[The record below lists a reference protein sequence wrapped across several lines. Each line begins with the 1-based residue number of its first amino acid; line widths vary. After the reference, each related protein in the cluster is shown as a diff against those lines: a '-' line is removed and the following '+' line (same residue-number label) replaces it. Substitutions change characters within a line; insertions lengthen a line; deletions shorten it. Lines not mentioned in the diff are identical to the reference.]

1 MSDTRIVAPPN
12 HPARMK
18 LEPYSAEI
26 SLKNLSLGIDNIHYD
41 VFLSPRFVEFT
52 RKYLLDLIRQS
63 VNVTLIYGKNL
74 KKTTPPEHA
83 AFRRLLTEVLE
94 ASITKAKTAGSVE
107 PDILHH
113 LALLKFVIMEIGNQF
128 SSTLVECKEWIRSR
142 GQSFEHSEQA
152 HVMRAKIADIQADRK
167 NIFRKVGETLCHIW
181 REAEETTIWKSRR
194 ALFGEDFRDMYDLLQ
209 NRFLFVEG
217 GNDEYLFLEHY
228 VLLGNFM
235 NDPDRFGVFDGL
247 LLDFL
252 KEIVL
257 ENRNSEELGG
267 ARKAHER
274 LLEQAR
280 LLRSEL
286 ARVEHEHDEI
296 AGRSAPADDRFTQ
309 LFRLK
314 SGTVVSPGELDDLRK
329 KSEGLEKNLGELGPQ
344 IDAAKQRLEFLTEEH
359 RGKLGDYLNQPANA
373 RRLFDAQ
380 ATAEESDV
388 APETRAR
395 LLEEWVHRLE
405 ERDLL
410 FHVLA
415 SYDIR
420 RIHGDYCPPI
430 HLQQLKKAVVNR
442 DEAKRVEQILDQY
455 PARKISMKK
464 LEDASRAI
472 RRRSH
477 QDTLEAG
484 LQFAEDFM
492 RLRRD
497 RRNYQHVVSWMDRI
511 TLVRAEHSRELS
523 RANKSLY
530 EFLHPEEERPAQDLV
545 VNHVV
550 IKADVRGSTDLT
562 KDILDR
568 GMNPA
573 SHFSM
578 NLHEPVKK
586 ILERYGAAKVFI
598 EGDAIIL
605 AIYEH
610 ESTRTTR
617 RAVARACVLAREI
630 LAVTSH
636 YNVRAKATGL
646 PPLELGVGVA
656 FQDSAPA
663 LWMDG
668 DSKIMISK
676 ALNLSD
682 RLSSCSKMAK
692 RLFENNASPFNVFL
706 VQPLME
712 EGAGDEEEIPLIR
725 YNLNGIELNEE
736 GFQKLSTEI
745 ALAPMVGNFPMAWGK
760 DKVHLYFG
768 EVPLGGSLEPIVIR
782 KGFVRQLLAGAKI
795 GEPGNKAYYEVCT
808 DARLLDLARKK
819 FPAAPSKN

>member
-1 MSDTRIVAPPN
+1 
-12 HPARMK
+12 
-18 LEPYSAEI
+18 
-26 SLKNLSLGIDNIHYD
+26 
-41 VFLSPRFVEFT
+41 
-52 RKYLLDLIRQS
+52 
-63 VNVTLIYGKNL
+63 
-74 KKTTPPEHA
+74 
-83 AFRRLLTEVLE
+83 
-94 ASITKAKTAGSVE
+94 
-107 PDILHH
+107 
-113 LALLKFVIMEIGNQF
+113 
-128 SSTLVECKEWIRSR
+128 
-142 GQSFEHSEQA
+142 
-152 HVMRAKIADIQADRK
+152 
-167 NIFRKVGETLCHIW
+167 
-181 REAEETTIWKSRR
+181 
-194 ALFGEDFRDMYDLLQ
+194 
-209 NRFLFVEG
+209 
-217 GNDEYLFLEHY
+217 
-228 VLLGNFM
+228 
-235 NDPDRFGVFDGL
+235 
-247 LLDFL
+247 
-252 KEIVL
+252 
-257 ENRNSEELGG
+257 
-267 ARKAHER
+267 
-274 LLEQAR
+274 
-280 LLRSEL
+280 
-286 ARVEHEHDEI
+286 
-296 AGRSAPADDRFTQ
+296 
-309 LFRLK
+309 
-314 SGTVVSPGELDDLRK
+314 
-329 KSEGLEKNLGELGPQ
+329 
-344 IDAAKQRLEFLTEEH
+344 
-359 RGKLGDYLNQPANA
+359 
-373 RRLFDAQ
+373 
-380 ATAEESDV
+380 
-388 APETRAR
+388 
-395 LLEEWVHRLE
+395 
-405 ERDLL
+405 
-410 FHVLA
+410 
-415 SYDIR
+415 
-420 RIHGDYCPPI
+420 
-430 HLQQLKKAVVNR
+430 
-442 DEAKRVEQILDQY
+442 
-455 PARKISMKK
+455 
-464 LEDASRAI
+464 
-472 RRRSH
+472 
-477 QDTLEAG
+477 
-484 LQFAEDFM
+484 
-492 RLRRD
+492 
-497 RRNYQHVVSWMDRI
+497 
-511 TLVRAEHSRELS
+511 VRAEHSRELS